1 MITSS
6 QESVGDRHLQTS
18 RLGRAPV
25 TFVIISRRHLPRQRG
40 RSTLYPLGWE
50 RVPPDKFAQFLYA
63 EDHERDAAQVYVVV
77 PAQGRGVEHGLQYR
91 HFGDEHEQ
99 HDLGHDADVDGPRL
113 ENRPIVREPP
123 RGLSATI
130 GMFVEFLPPLDWY

>member
-6 QESVGDRHLQTS
+6 QESVGDRHLQAS

-25 TFVIISRRHLPRQRG
+25 TFVIISRRHLPPPAG

-50 RVPPDKFAQFLYA
+50 RVPPDEFAQFLYA
-63 EDHERDAAQVYVVV
+63 EDHERDAAQVYAVV
-77 PAQGRGVEHGLQYR
+77 PARGVVWNTVCNTGTSVMSTSSTI
-91 HFGDEHEQ
+91 
-99 HDLGHDADVDGPRL
+99 GHDADVDGPVGVQTHRQ
-113 ENRPIVREPP
+113 EPP